1 MRLNGHN
8 DQCACTECG
17 LQPQLVMPSIGIE
30 LNEREQAIIDRRFD
44 RSEQGVRVRERRGWM
59 DPGPELPSEV
69 HGAEVVGVVELA
81 DVPETGR
88 IAALEVVVHRTA
100 PVAGVEH
107 WAIWWDRT
115 VGQGRMVARKIER
128 SA

>member
-1 MRLNGHN
+1 
-8 DQCACTECG
+8 
-17 LQPQLVMPSIGIE
+17 MPSIGIE

-44 RSEQGVRVRERRGWM
+44 RSEEGVRVRARRGWM

-69 HGAEVVGVVELA
+69 MGAEVVGVVEL
-81 DVPETGR
+81 DVPDGR
-88 IAALEVVVHRTA
+88 IAALEVVVHRVA

-115 VGQGRMVARKIER
+115 VGQGRMVARKIAR